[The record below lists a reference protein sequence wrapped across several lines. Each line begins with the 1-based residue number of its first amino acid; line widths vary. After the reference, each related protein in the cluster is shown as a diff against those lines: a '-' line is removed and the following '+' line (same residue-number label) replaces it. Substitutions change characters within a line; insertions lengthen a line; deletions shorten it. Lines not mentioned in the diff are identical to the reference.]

1 MGGLEW
7 ESHTDCMLSATD
19 CFRHQELLW
28 DSTVKHE
35 ADALATAPSILL
47 VLPFGHID
55 RFVQLAPGFK
65 AMCHS
70 IASSGGGASSAGAV
84 GLGTRVGRRAADVIL
99 STSRP
104 ESASSRN
111 STSASPTAQSVRGG
125 VSAPVTAPQGLRDD
139 GMDDETMMVR
149 EWAQQRMVLGRACT
163 CSPWRVFLL
172 PQVREWAQQRMV
184 LGALGLVREEPP
196 ENRASPTEEER
207 WRAQDEAKRHHAYML
222 AHQKHDGD
230 SRTLAAKASGR
241 PWRTNWSFA
250 HQLRAEQLVEI
261 DYRRPREQ
269 QRQHEGQVTG
279 VEEGSEGAAE
289 PDASD
294 MVEQVRRFNSM
305 REPTPPTPWIPPHV
319 VTMPR
324 AEREAL
330 VQLPPRD
337 RRLSQEPTVAALA
350 HARSDPRLIAH
361 RDTASRITR

>member
-1 MGGLEW
+1 
-7 ESHTDCMLSATD
+7 
-19 CFRHQELLW
+19 
-28 DSTVKHE
+28 
-35 ADALATAPSILL
+35 
-47 VLPFGHID
+47 
-55 RFVQLAPGFK
+55 
-65 AMCHS
+65 MCHS
-70 IASSGGGASSAGAV
+70 IASAGGGASSAGAV
-84 GLGTRVGRRAADVIL
+84 GLRTRVGTKAADGTL

-104 ESASSRN
+104 DSASSPN
-111 STSASPTAQSVRGG
+111 STSASPTAELVRGG
-125 VSAPVTAPQGLRDD
+125 VGAPVTAPPGF
-139 GMDDETMMVR
+139 DDETTMVH
-149 EWAQQRMVLGRACT
+149 
-163 CSPWRVFLL
+163 
-172 PQVREWAQQRMV
+172 EWAQQRMV

-207 WRAQDEAKRHHAYML
+207 WRAQDEAKRQHAYML
-222 AHQKHDGD
+222 AHQKHHGD
-230 SRTLAAKASGR
+230 SRTLAAKAKGR

-361 RDTASRITR
+361 RDTTCRITR

>member
-84 GLGTRVGRRAADVIL
+84 GLGTRVGTRAADVTL

-111 STSASPTAQSVRGG
+111 STSASPTAESVRGG

-139 GMDDETMMVR
+139 GMDDETMM
-149 EWAQQRMVLGRACT
+149 
-163 CSPWRVFLL
+163 
-172 PQVREWAQQRMV
+172 VREWAQQRMV